1 MMSVLNAM
9 FVRWIAEQTGLP
21 LTTILVI
28 ASVLIFLV
36 LALIFVCC
44 VSEFRR

>member
-1 MMSVLNAM
+1 MISVFNAM
-9 FVRWIAEQTGLP
+9 FVQWIVEQTGLP
-21 LTTILVI
+21 LTTILAI

-36 LALIFVCC
+36 LVLVFVCC